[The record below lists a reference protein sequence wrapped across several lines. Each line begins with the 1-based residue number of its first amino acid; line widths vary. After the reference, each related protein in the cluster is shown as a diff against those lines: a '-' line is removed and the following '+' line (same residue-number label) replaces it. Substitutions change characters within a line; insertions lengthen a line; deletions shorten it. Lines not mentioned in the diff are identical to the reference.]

1 MRASRLISS
10 SHEDLAGDLGDAT
23 ELLRLR
29 ASPNLLMNGTLRRWI
44 PAKGSPPDQL
54 GVVWSIDR
62 ASRSGPDVHPVAQNR
77 SYSLRC
83 IETVTVDEA

>member
-1 MRASRLISS
+1 MGRWATGILRGGPTSCNVRATKPAFIMRASRLISS

-44 PAKGSPPDQL
+44 PAKLQP
-54 GVVWSIDR
+54 
-62 ASRSGPDVHPVAQNR
+62 HPISWA
-77 SYSLRC
+77 
-83 IETVTVDEA
+83 

>member
-29 ASPNLLMNGTLRRWI
+29 ASPNLLMNGALRRWI
-44 PAKGSPPDQL
+44 PAKGSPTRSAGRRMVD
-54 GVVWSIDR
+54 SIEAHTAAAQVFTRR
-62 ASRSGPDVHPVAQNR
+62 AEPSI
-77 SYSLRC
+77 LT
-83 IETVTVDEA
+83 TVY